1 MISPILRTY
10 GPDGEV
16 GNLNLPHYMY
26 YAPSIGN
33 EDLGGIFFSPT
44 HPFPD
49 NHRVYGGKQ
58 AYIVQSLGVAEK
70 AAINAEYR
78 DMLQK
83 LCDARTDRAYCMDFD
98 SINSGLRDQL
108 SGALQSLSQSSE

>member
-1 MISPILRTY
+1 
-10 GPDGEV
+10 
-16 GNLNLPHYMY
+16 MY

-49 NHRVYGGKQ
+49 NYRVYGGKQ

-70 AAINAEYR
+70 AAINAEYGE
-78 DMLQK
+78 MLEK
-83 LCDARTDRAYCMDFD
+83 LCDARTDGAYCMDME
-98 SINSGLRDQL
+98 SVNAGLRDQL